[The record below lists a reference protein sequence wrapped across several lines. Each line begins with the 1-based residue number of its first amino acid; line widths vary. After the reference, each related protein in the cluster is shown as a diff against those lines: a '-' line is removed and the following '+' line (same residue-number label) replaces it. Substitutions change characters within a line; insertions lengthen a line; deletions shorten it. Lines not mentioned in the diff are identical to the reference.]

1 MDLPDRPGLST
12 YVVAIGLILLVS
24 IVALTFLATPSTG
37 ILTDVSGRGL
47 NDWAPAGRG
56 RPASP

>member
-1 MDLPDRPGLST
+1 MDLPDRPCLST

-37 ILTDVSGRGL
+37 ILTDVSGRV
-47 NDWAPAGRG
+47 
-56 RPASP
+56 

>member
-37 ILTDVSGRGL
+37 VLTDVSGRV
-47 NDWAPAGRG
+47 
-56 RPASP
+56 